1 MRAFEPSADISERER
16 DRAAAPAAPA
26 AQDAAASAMP
36 PDSVWRRFAV
46 TFIAAFFGGLGSIY
60 AALVLIDPYDTGRFP
75 TFMRPGVVDGNQ
87 RTASASRGRDPRFN
101 AAVIGNS
108 RGQLLDPQL
117 LSQATG
123 LDFVQLTT
131 PGSGPI
137 ENMTMMRYF
146 MRHHSRIAAVV
157 LSADER
163 WCGHDPSLPV
173 IFPFPFWLYRGD
185 LEYLEH
191 LLSTRAIAAA
201 RNRIELAVG
210 LMPPT
215 DPRGYSDYE
224 TGRVWNFHPG
234 IAGAPTDA
242 DTAYASVLSPNTYFP
257 ALAELDA
264 VLATLPSDTGFVIVM
279 PPVYQAMLA
288 HPGTQLA
295 ADLLTCKAELA
306 RRVTDRERSG
316 FLDFLVDGPISRD
329 PGNFMDPQ
337 HYRMNIA
344 RMIEARIAA
353 VLTQG
358 PAAHAIV
365 R

>member
-1 MRAFEPSADISERER
+1 MHAPEPIADIGDRER
-16 DRAAAPAAPA
+16 DSTTAPVAQAAV
-26 AQDAAASAMP
+26 MP
-36 PDSVWRRFAV
+36 PDPVWRRFAI

-75 TFMRPGVVDGNQ
+75 TFMTPGVVDGNA
-87 RTASASRGRDPRFN
+87 RTASASRGRDLRFN

-131 PGSGPI
+131 PGSGPN

-146 MRHHSRIAAVV
+146 MRHHSRIAALV

-173 IFPFPFWLYRGD
+173 IFPFPLWLYRGD

-191 LLSTRAIAAA
+191 LLSTRAITAA
-201 RNRIELAVG
+201 RNRIELAMG

-224 TGRVWNFHPG
+224 TGRVWNFHPAVTG
-234 IAGAPTDA
+234 TATETASADAGA
-242 DTAYASVLSPNTYFP
+242 LSPNTYFP

-264 VLATLPSDTGFVIVM
+264 VLAALPSETGFVIVM
-279 PPVYQAMLA
+279 PPVYQSMLA

-295 ADLLTCKAELA
+295 ADLAACKAELA
-306 RRVTDRERSG
+306 RRVADRGRSG
-316 FLDFLVDGPISRD
+316 FLDFLVDGLISRA
-329 PGNFMDPQ
+329 PENFMDPQ
-337 HYRMNIA
+337 HYRLNIA

-358 PAAHAIV
+358 AAADATA

>member
-1 MRAFEPSADISERER
+1 MRAFEPTAEIGERER
-16 DRAAAPAAPA
+16 DRAAAPDAPAAPA
-26 AQDAAASAMP
+26 AAAAAMP
-36 PDSVWRRFAV
+36 PEPVWRRFAV
-46 TFIAAFFGGLGSIY
+46 TFMAAFFGGLSLIY
-60 AALVLIDPYDTGRFP
+60 AALVLIDPYDTGRFA

-131 PGSGPI
+131 PGSGPN
-137 ENMTMMRYF
+137 ENITVMRYF
-146 MRHHSRIAAVV
+146 MRHHSRIAALV

-191 LLSTRAIAAA
+191 LLSTRAVTAA
-201 RNRIELAVG
+201 RNRIALAMG
-210 LMPPT
+210 LRPPT

-224 TGRVWNFHPG
+224 TGRVWTFHPG
-234 IAGAPTDA
+234 IAGAATEFESANADA
-242 DTAYASVLSPNTYFP
+242 LSPNTYFP

-264 VLATLPSDTGFVIVM
+264 VLAAMPSDTGFVIVM
-279 PPVYQAMLA
+279 PPVYRAVLA

-295 ADLLTCKAELA
+295 ADLLACKAELA
-306 RRVTDRERSG
+306 RRLADRERSG
-316 FLDFLVDGPISRD
+316 FLDFLFDGPISRD
-329 PGNFMDPQ
+329 PENFMDPQ

-353 VLTQG
+353 VLARG

>member
-1 MRAFEPSADISERER
+1 MRAVERASDDRDRER
-16 DRAAAPAAPA
+16 DWLAAPAVPA
-26 AQDAAASAMP
+26 AVPSDR
-36 PDSVWRRFAV
+36 VWHRFAI
-46 TFIAAFFGGLGSIY
+46 TFLVAFFGGLGSIY

-75 TFMRPGVVDGNQ
+75 IFMRPGIVDTNQ
-87 RTASASRGRDPRFN
+87 RTAGASRGRDPRFN

-117 LSQATG
+117 LSQTTG

-131 PGSGPI
+131 PGSGPN

-146 MRHHSRIAAVV
+146 MRRHSRVAALV

-173 IFPFPFWLYRGD
+173 TFPFPFWLYRGD

-191 LLSTRAIAAA
+191 LLSTRAIRAAG
-201 RNRIELAVG
+201 NRIELAMGAV
-210 LMPPT
+210 PPT

-224 TGRVWNFHPG
+224 TGRVWNFHPA
-234 IAGAPTDA
+234 IADGATEAETADA
-242 DTAYASVLSPNTYFP
+242 GTTPNTDFP

-264 VLATLPSDTGFVIVM
+264 ILASLPPETGLVIVM
-279 PPVYQAMLA
+279 PPVYRAMLVQ
-288 HPGTQLA
+288 PGTQLA
-295 ADLLTCKAELA
+295 ADLRACKAELA
-306 RRVTDRERSG
+306 RRVAGRERSG

-329 PGNFMDPQ
+329 PANFMDPQ

-353 VLTQG
+353 ALMQG
-358 PAAHAIV
+358 AAAIA

>member
-1 MRAFEPSADISERER
+1 MRAPEPSVDIGNGER
-16 DRAAAPAAPA
+16 DSASAPAAPPAPA
-26 AQDAAASAMP
+26 AGAMP
-36 PDSVWRRFAV
+36 PDPVWRRFAI

-60 AALVLIDPYDTGRFP
+60 AALVVIDPYDTGRFP
-75 TFMRPGVVDGNQ
+75 TFMRPGIVDGNQ
-87 RTASASRGRDPRFN
+87 RTAGASRGRDPRFD

-131 PGSGPI
+131 PGSGPN

-146 MRHHSRIAAVV
+146 MRHHSRIAALVV
-157 LSADER
+157 SADER

-185 LEYLEH
+185 LEYLAH
-191 LLSTRAIAAA
+191 LLSTRAITAA
-201 RNRIELAVG
+201 RNRIELAMG

-224 TGRVWNFHPG
+224 TGRVWNFHPAV
-234 IAGAPTDA
+234 AGAAAEAASADA
-242 DTAYASVLSPNTYFP
+242 GALSPNSYFP
-257 ALAELDA
+257 ALEELDA
-264 VLATLPSDTGFVIVM
+264 VLAVLPSETGLVIVM
-279 PPVYQAMLA
+279 PPVYRAMLA
-288 HPGTQLA
+288 QPGTQLA
-295 ADLLTCKAELA
+295 ADLAACKAELA
-306 RRVTDRERSG
+306 RRVADRRRSG
-316 FLDFLVDGPISRD
+316 FLDFLVDGPISRE
-329 PGNFMDPQ
+329 PRNFMDPQ
-337 HYRMNIA
+337 HYRLNIA

-353 VLTQG
+353 VLAQG
-358 PAAHAIV
+358 AVGRATA

>member
-1 MRAFEPSADISERER
+1 MRAFEPSAEIGERER
-16 DRAAAPAAPA
+16 DRAAAP
-26 AQDAAASAMP
+26 DAAAAAMP
-36 PDSVWRRFAV
+36 PEPVWRRFAV
-46 TFIAAFFGGLGSIY
+46 TFIAAFFGGLSSIY

-75 TFMRPGVVDGNQ
+75 TFMRPGVVDTNQ
-87 RTASASRGRDPRFN
+87 RTAGASRGRDPRFS

-131 PGSGPI
+131 PGSGPS

-146 MRHHSRIAAVV
+146 MRHHSRIAALV

-173 IFPFPFWLYRGD
+173 IFPFPFWLYRDD

-191 LLSTRAIAAA
+191 LLSTRAITAA
-201 RNRIELAVG
+201 RNRIELAMG
-210 LMPPT
+210 LKPPT

-224 TGRVWNFHPG
+224 TGRVWNFHPAVAG
-234 IAGAPTDA
+234 TATESESINAGA
-242 DTAYASVLSPNTYFP
+242 LSPNTYFP

-288 HPGTQLA
+288 HPGTQFA
-295 ADLLTCKAELA
+295 ADLLACKVELA
-306 RRVTDRERSG
+306 RRVADRERSG
-316 FLDFLVDGPISRD
+316 FLDFLVDGPISRE
-329 PGNFMDPQ
+329 PENFMDPQ

-358 PAAHAIV
+358 SAAHAIV